1 MYGKIIGGTLGFLAG
16 GFFGLILG
24 ALGGHAF
31 DRGVF
36 QVFRLASPKNLKL
49 VRDTFFDTTF
59 LLSGHLAKADGR
71 ISEAEI
77 AHAQQLFVQLGL
89 KAEQR
94 KQAIAKF
101 QAGAAPAFKIE
112 DATQT
117 FIATCGRQPQ
127 LVQTLLLFLI
137 SQAHADSALDEAERT
152 VLINIARALGVDA
165 VELHRLINMA
175 QAQQQFHTGGGRSGS
190 QASSATSIDAAY
202 AALGVDPA
210 VDDKALKRAYR
221 KLMSEHHPDKLIAK
235 GVPEA
240 MIKGATERSQEIQSA
255 YEAVRKQRG
264 LVK

>member
-1 MYGKIIGGTLGFLAG
+1 MYGKIIGGAIGFLVG

-24 ALGGHAF
+24 LLGGHAF

-36 QVFRLASPKNLKL
+36 QVFRLASPKNLKR

-71 ISEAEI
+71 ISEAEV
-77 AHAQQLFVQLGL
+77 AHAEQLFVQLGL
-89 KAEQR
+89 QAEQR
-94 KQAIAKF
+94 KRAIAQFK
-101 QAGAAPAFKIE
+101 AGAAADFSVE
-112 DATQT
+112 DAIRAFTE
-117 FIATCGRQPQ
+117 TCGRQPQ

-137 SQAHADSALDEAERT
+137 SQAHADNSLDDVERQ
-152 VLINIARALGVDA
+152 VLIRIAGALGVDA
-165 VELHRLINMA
+165 ARLHRLINMA
-175 QAQQQFHTGGGRSGS
+175 QAQQQFHSEGRSHA
-190 QASSATSIDAAY
+190 QHTTVTSIEAAY
-202 AALGVDPA
+202 TALGVDA
-210 VDDKALKRAYR
+210 SIDDKGLKRAYR

-255 YEAVRKQRG
+255 YEAVRKHRG

>member
-1 MYGKIIGGTLGFLAG
+1 MYGKLIGGILGFLAG

-24 ALGGHAF
+24 LLGGHAF

-59 LLSGHLAKADGR
+59 LLCGHLAKADGR
-71 ISEAEI
+71 ISEAEV
-77 AHAQQLFVQLGL
+77 AHAEQLFLQLGL
-89 KAEQR
+89 QPEQR
-94 KQAIAKF
+94 KQAIAQF
-101 QAGAAPAFKIE
+101 QAGAAPSFKIE
-112 DATQT
+112 DATKV

-127 LVQTLLLFLI
+127 LVKTLLLFLI
-137 SQAHADSALDEAERT
+137 SQAHADSKLDEVERE
-152 VLINIARALGVDA
+152 VLINIARELGVDA
-165 VELHRLINMA
+165 VALHRLINMA
-175 QAQQQFHTGGGRSGS
+175 QAQQQFHSGAGGAAQTSR
-190 QASSATSIDAAY
+190 ATSIEAAY
-202 AALGVDPA
+202 AALGVDST
-210 VDDKALKRAYR
+210 VDDKGLKRAYR

-255 YEAVRKQRG
+255 YEAVRKHRG